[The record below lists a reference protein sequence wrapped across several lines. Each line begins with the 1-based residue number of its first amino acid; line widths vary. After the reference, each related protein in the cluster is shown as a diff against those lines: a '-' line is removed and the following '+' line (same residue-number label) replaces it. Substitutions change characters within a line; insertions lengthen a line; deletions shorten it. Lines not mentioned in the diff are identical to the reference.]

1 MAVGVL
7 ILSAVYLTRTVV
19 ILQTWT
25 FWKEILLP
33 FTIYYLLFSG
43 ILWGCIWLILG
54 AGIWLGY
61 RKARMGLMVF
71 AVLFTLVEWAQRLG
85 LALINGF
92 AVNLPF
98 VALTWAIT
106 LGWVFWILSRPTVK
120 QFFGDDS

>member
-1 MAVGVL
+1 
-7 ILSAVYLTRTVV
+7 
-19 ILQTWT
+19 
-25 FWKEILLP
+25 
-33 FTIYYLLFSG
+33 
-43 ILWGCIWLILG
+43 
-54 AGIWLGY
+54 
-61 RKARMGLMVF
+61 MGLMVF